1 MKFGKFLLV
10 VLIAEFAFGCATK
23 TMLGGDRIRLEGAYS
38 GHLQDVWFD
47 GAAGHIYWVN
57 STDLIKTDARG
68 RILKHVKVNE
78 HHAGVEVRDGRVYV
92 AVCAEEKTT
101 PESRVMIGEYDAETL
116 DLITMHV
123 VDIQDRAGSLA
134 ILDDGTFL
142 VGCLRPKDI
151 SPAQVRF
158 HHIGKDYR
166 LIRSYVR
173 DNVPVMHG
181 IEVIKRHEKDFYLC
195 FWGVDKDM
203 RPLEFDTVRL
213 DGDFKETWRG
223 KMEASD
229 GFVFEGDDVWIGVSR
244 KDKDGEFYRSCLVR
258 RKFSEIADATEKY
271 GQHLVE
277 PKCCGFNERK
287 GVDQ

>member
-10 VLIAEFAFGCATK
+10 VLIAVFVLGCAAK
-23 TMLGGDRIRLEGAYS
+23 TMLDGDRICLEGVYS

-47 GAAGHIYWVN
+47 RAAGHIYWIN
-57 STDLIKTDARG
+57 STDLIKTDVRG
-68 RILKHVKVNE
+68 HVLKHVKVKE
-78 HHAGVEVRDGRVYV
+78 HHAGVEVRNGRVYV
-92 AVCAEEKTT
+92 AVCASGKTNS
-101 PESRVMIGEYDAETL
+101 ESFVMIGEYDAETL
-116 DLITMHV
+116 DLIAMHV
-123 VDIQDRAGSLA
+123 VNIHDRAGSLA

-142 VGCLRPKDI
+142 VGCLRPTDI
-151 SPAQVRF
+151 GSSQVRF
-158 HHIGKDYR
+158 HHIGMDYR
-166 LIRSYVR
+166 LIRSYVL
-173 DNVPVMHG
+173 DNVPVVHG
-181 IEVIKRHEKDFYLC
+181 IDVIKRRGKDFYLC

-203 RPLEFDTVRL
+203 CPLEFDTVRL
-213 DGDFKETWRG
+213 DGDFRETWRG